1 MPYSR
6 TASLPAGIAL
16 RAAHP
21 ADAPAIASVHARAI
35 RALAAQHYSEDELDA
50 WVARTTAA
58 SCLMAM
64 DSRSLLVA
72 VTQEA
77 SSRVVGYGQ
86 LCLDEGVVEAIYVD
100 PEYARHGIGR
110 ALGRALEDIA
120 RKFDTRWLVADAS
133 LNAVPFYRA
142 LGYREVAQDRH
153 EPAPGVHFVCTVM
166 EKEIAGAGPGARP
179 GT

>member
-1 MPYSR
+1 MPHSR
-6 TASLPAGIAL
+6 AAKLPTGIAL

-35 RALAAQHYSEDELDA
+35 RALATPHYTEDQLDA

-58 SCLMAM
+58 SCLQAM

-72 VTQEA
+72 VTQEPEPQ
-77 SSRVVGYGQ
+77 VVGYGQ
-86 LCLDEGVVEAIYVD
+86 LHLDEGVVEAIYVD
-100 PEYARHGIGR
+100 PDHAHRGIGR
-110 ALGRALEDIA
+110 ALGDALEDIA
-120 RKFDTRWLVADAS
+120 RKFDVEWLVADAS

-142 LGYREVAQDRH
+142 LGYREVAEDRH

-166 EKEIAGAGPGARP
+166 EKEVARP
-179 GT
+179 SRIAPRPG